1 MPRRAGEIQMRIL
14 MMVSWYSPKNEPI
27 NGGIFHY
34 EQAMDLKK
42 YCDMAIYYPYDR
54 TLVGKYSDEEEHGIR
69 TFRSAYDFKRKIY
82 NRRNMYSA
90 MKKIVRDFKPDIIH
104 AQVSTEVGRFA
115 IILGVLFRIPVMV
128 TEHSTVEA
136 SGITKF
142 PCYWY
147 GKFVFKYS
155 ECNVCVS
162 DKLAEKLQEIFP
174 KYSFRTVY
182 NGIATNQ
189 SETPAKGKYRVP
201 EHINIALVAGLYDRY
216 IKGIPTLLKV
226 ISRLHQEG
234 RNIILHIVGDGEYRT
249 EFEQTVDDLGIA
261 KQCIF
266 HGQCTRECVQ
276 EIMLESDFLVSASI
290 MESFGCSIAEAQML
304 GIPVVATRC
313 GGPESIVTPK
323 TGILVDK
330 GNEEALYQ
338 GILEM
343 INNYPKYNS
352 EEIKQY
358 AEEKFSLATISK
370 QYYKIYQEIAKNK
383 DNE

>member
-1 MPRRAGEIQMRIL
+1 MRIL
-14 MMVSWYSPKNEPI
+14 MMVSWYSPKGEPI

-42 YCDMAIYYPYDR
+42 YCAMAIYYPYDR
-54 TLVGKYSDEEEHGIR
+54 TLTEKYSDEMEHGIR
-69 TFRSAYDFKRKIY
+69 TFRSAYDFKRKLY
-82 NRRNMYSA
+82 NRQNMFSA

-115 IILGVLFRIPVMV
+115 IILGALFHIPVIV

-147 GKFVFKYS
+147 AKFVFKYS
-155 ECNVCVS
+155 KCNICVS
-162 DKLAEKLQEIFP
+162 DSLSEKLKEIFP
-174 KYSFRTVY
+174 QYTFQTIY
-182 NGIATNQ
+182 NGISRVQTKMQ
-189 SETPAKGKYRVP
+189 PQGKYRVQDSA
-201 EHINIALVAGLYDRY
+201 NVVLVAGLYDRH

-226 ISRLHQEG
+226 IARLYQEG
-234 RNIILHIVGDGEYRT
+234 RKIILHIVGDGEYRK
-249 EFEQTVDDLGIA
+249 EFEQIADDLGIT

-266 HGQCTRECVQ
+266 HGRCSRECVQ
-276 EIMLESDFLVSASI
+276 EIMQESDFLVSASI
-290 MESFGCSIAEAQML
+290 LESFGCSIAEAQMQ

-313 GGPESIVTPK
+313 GGPESIVAPK

-338 GILEM
+338 GVLEM
-343 INNYPKYNS
+343 LDNYTKYNS
-352 EEIKQY
+352 DEIKKY
-358 AEEKFSLATISK
+358 AEEKFALDTISRK
-370 QYYKIYQEIAKNK
+370 YYKIYQSIFEEEN
-383 DNE
+383 NE

>member
-1 MPRRAGEIQMRIL
+1 
-14 MMVSWYSPKNEPI
+14 MMVSWYSPKGEPI

-42 YCDMAIYYPYDR
+42 YCAMAIYYPYDR
-54 TLVGKYSDEEEHGIR
+54 ILTEKYSDEMEHGIR
-69 TFRSAYDFKRKIY
+69 TFRSAYDFKRKLY
-82 NRRNMYSA
+82 NRQNMFSA

-115 IILGVLFRIPVMV
+115 IILGALFHIPVIV

-147 GKFVFKYS
+147 AKFVFKYS
-155 ECNVCVS
+155 KCNICVS
-162 DKLAEKLQEIFP
+162 DSLSEKLKEIFP
-174 KYSFRTVY
+174 QYTFQTIY
-182 NGIATNQ
+182 NGISRVQTKMQ
-189 SETPAKGKYRVP
+189 PQGKYRVQDSA
-201 EHINIALVAGLYDRY
+201 NVVLVAGLYDRH

-226 ISRLHQEG
+226 IARLHQEG
-234 RNIILHIVGDGEYRT
+234 RKIILHIVGDGEYRK
-249 EFEQTVDDLGIA
+249 EFEQIADDLGIT

-266 HGQCTRECVQ
+266 HGRCSRECVQ
-276 EIMLESDFLVSASI
+276 EIMQESDFLVSASI
-290 MESFGCSIAEAQML
+290 LESFGCSIAEAQMQ

-313 GGPESIVTPK
+313 GGPESIVAPK

-338 GILEM
+338 GVLEM
-343 INNYPKYNS
+343 LDNYTKYNS
-352 EEIKQY
+352 DEIKKY
-358 AEEKFSLATISK
+358 AEEKFSLDVISRK
-370 QYYKIYQEIAKNK
+370 YYKIYQSILKEEE
-383 DNE
+383 NE